1 MTVDHTAA
9 GEIWFL
15 TGSQDHYGGDAL
27 AEVAAQ
33 SQQVVAELDS
43 SDTVPLPIV
52 WRPVLTDADGI
63 RATMVAANTD
73 DRCAGV
79 IAWMHRFSPA
89 KMWISGLATLRKPLL
104 RLRTPADLPR
114 PWTTAA
120 ALPARPQRSATSPV
134 ANDHGAAYQLLAGGL

>member
-1 MTVDHTAA
+1 MTVDQSTAR
-9 GEIWFL
+9 EIWFL
-15 TGSQDHYGGDAL
+15 TGSQGRFGEGTL
-27 AEVAAQ
+27 AQVAAQ

-79 IAWMHRFSPA
+79 IAWMHTFSPA
-89 KMWISGLATLRKPLL
+89 KMWTSGLETLRKPLL

-114 PWTTAA
+114 PWTTAT
-120 ALPARPQRSATSPV
+120 ALPTRSERSTRSPV
-134 ANDHGAAYQLLAGGL
+134 TNENGAAYQLLAGGL